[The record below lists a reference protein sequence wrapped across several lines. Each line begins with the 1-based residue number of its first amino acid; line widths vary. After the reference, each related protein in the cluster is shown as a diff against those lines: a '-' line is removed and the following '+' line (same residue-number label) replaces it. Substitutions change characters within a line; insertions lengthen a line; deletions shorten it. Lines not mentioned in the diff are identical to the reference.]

1 MVLAV
6 GGVLYAASPVHPN
19 IPCPLLALTGIPCP
33 MCGLTRAVTSAFRFD
48 FSASL
53 RFNPA
58 GLVLI
63 AVAAWA
69 LVALRDRKQ
78 FAVPVWIPIVSFI
91 ALWVWNITLNPT
103 FT

>member
-1 MVLAV
+1 ML
-6 GGVLYAASPVHPN
+6 S
-19 IPCPLLALTGIPCP
+19 LTGIPCP
-33 MCGLTRAVTSAFRFD
+33 MCGLTRAVTSAFRLD
-48 FSASL
+48 FGASL

-69 LVALRDRKQ
+69 LVALRNRKH
-78 FAVPVWIPIVSFI
+78 FEIPVWIPIVAIS

-103 FT
+103 FA